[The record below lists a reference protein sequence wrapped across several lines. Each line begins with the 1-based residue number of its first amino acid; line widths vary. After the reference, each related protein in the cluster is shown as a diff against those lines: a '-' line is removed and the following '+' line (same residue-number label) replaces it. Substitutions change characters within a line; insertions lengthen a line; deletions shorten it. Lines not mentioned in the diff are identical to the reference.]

1 MRKGFS
7 FILKTQVRKKMVRM
21 LMMAGLV
28 VGTYVAGYNGVTHV
42 EVMEFFESS
51 MANVENFNDYVE
63 GMMEYAEGFRDEAR
77 SVVESV
83 SERVEGV
90 L

>member
-1 MRKGFS
+1 
-7 FILKTQVRKKMVRM
+7 MVRM

-28 VGTYVAGYNGVTHV
+28 AGAYVAGMNGITHV
-42 EVMEFFESS
+42 EVMEMVESS
-51 MANVENFNDYVE
+51 MSYVE
-63 GMMEYAEGFRDEAR
+63 GMMEYAERFRDEAS

-83 SERVEGV
+83 SETVEGV